1 MAATIPNIAKGR
13 MNEFVNRVN
22 DDDPSTSGFVVV
34 LLTDSGIESLATLRD
49 YDTLAAIL
57 AASNT
62 ESALASYARLVLDQ
76 TDVAAPTV
84 DDGADE
90 QTFDVTDFD
99 FSTLEAGENIAA
111 SVISYAPDT
120 GGADSTF
127 IPVHISIP
135 TSAVATNGETFHWRT
150 PDGLWAATE

>member
-62 ESALASYARLVLDQ
+62 ESALASYARLVLDEA
-76 TDVAAPTV
+76 DVAAPTV